1 MGNLSKHFN
10 IEEFVPKPIFDRYM
24 ANSKWFIDP
33 KLIAIAEFIREEFEL
48 PVIINNWHAGGK
60 FQERGYR
67 VPTTETGARYSQHK
81 FGRAIDIN
89 VKDIPAAEV
98 SEWVIASFPSLKPLG
113 LTTIENPTST
123 PTWTHIDVRWTGMNE
138 LLVVNP

>member
-1 MGNLSKHFN
+1 M
-10 IEEFVPKPIFDRYM
+10 EFIPKPIYDRYGEN
-24 ANSKWFIDP
+24 ARWFIDP

-48 PVIINNWHAGGK
+48 PVIINNWHTGGK

-89 VKDIPAAEV
+89 VQGVPAAEV
-98 SEWVIASFPSLKPLG
+98 SEWVIASFASLKPLG
-113 LTTIENPTST
+113 LTAIENPSST
-123 PTWTHIDVRWTGMNE
+123 PTWTHIDVRWHLSNE
-138 LLVVNP
+138 LLIVNP

>member
-1 MGNLSKHFN
+1 MGNLSKHFD
-10 IEEFVPKPIFDRYM
+10 IQEFVGKPIFDRYM

-48 PVIINNWHAGGK
+48 PMTINNWHRGGK

-81 FGRAIDIN
+81 FGRAIDFNI
-89 VKDIPAAEV
+89 KGIPPQEVAE
-98 SEWVIASFPSLKPLG
+98 WIKASFATLKGLG
-113 LTTIENPTST
+113 LTTIENPVAT
-123 PTWTHIDVRWTGMNE
+123 PTWNHIDVRWTGMNE